1 VSFGRAFINLC
12 HKKHRNQELMP
23 YFCDSIS
30 KNLQMRNTWWKI
42 LAVVLLV
49 YTLTAGLLLE
59 VPRLPILNE
68 TIRALYFH
76 VTMWFGM
83 IIMLVVAAI
92 FSIKYLMSNDLK
104 HDDVAIEF
112 TNAAILF
119 GVLGITTG
127 MLWAKFTWG
136 DYWSGDPKQN
146 ASAIGLLMYFA
157 YLILR
162 NSLTDVHQRARIGA
176 VYNIFAFAAFIPLIF
191 VLPRLTDSLH
201 PGNGGNPGFNA
212 YDLDSKL
219 RLVFYP
225 AIIGW
230 TLMGTWISSVR
241 VRLKRAER
249 KIEDKLIN
257 QVS

>member
-1 VSFGRAFINLC
+1 MRA
-12 HKKHRNQELMP
+12 
-23 YFCDSIS
+23 Y
-30 KNLQMRNTWWKI
+30 WWKI
-42 LAVVLLV
+42 LTVALLAF
-49 YTLTAGLLLE
+49 TLTAGLLLD

-68 TIRALYFH
+68 TIRALHFH

-83 IIMLVVAAI
+83 IMMLMVAVVY
-92 FSIKYLMSNDLK
+92 SIRFLRSNDLR
-104 HDDVAIEF
+104 HDDIAIEF

-119 GVLGITTG
+119 GVLGIVTG

-176 VYNIFAFAAFIPLIF
+176 VYSIFAFAAFIPLIF

-225 AIIGW
+225 AIIAW
-230 TLMGTWISSVR
+230 TLLGTWISTIR
-241 VRLKRAER
+241 VRLRRIER
-249 KIEDKLIN
+249 KLEDKLIN

>member
-1 VSFGRAFINLC
+1 
-12 HKKHRNQELMP
+12 
-23 YFCDSIS
+23 
-30 KNLQMRNTWWKI
+30 MRQSWWKI
-42 LAVVLLV
+42 LAVALLI
-49 YTLTAGLLLE
+49 YTLTAGLLMD

-68 TIRALYFH
+68 TIRALHFH
-76 VTMWFGM
+76 VTMWFGL
-83 IIMLVVAAI
+83 ILMLMVSV
-92 FSIKYLMSNDLK
+92 FYSIRFLRSNRLEDDDL
-104 HDDVAIEF
+104 ALEF

-119 GVLGITTG
+119 GVLGIVTG

-136 DYWSGDPKQN
+136 EYWSGDPKQN
-146 ASAIGLLMYFA
+146 AAAIGLLMYFA

-162 NSLTDVHQRARIGA
+162 GSLADSQQRGRIGA

-225 AIIGW
+225 AILAW
-230 TLMGTWISSVR
+230 TLLGAWLATVR
-241 VRLKRAER
+241 VRIRRVER
-249 KIEDKLIN
+249 VIHDRFLN
-257 QVS
+257 S

>member
-1 VSFGRAFINLC
+1 MKFS
-12 HKKHRNQELMP
+12 
-23 YFCDSIS
+23 
-30 KNLQMRNTWWKI
+30 WWKI
-42 LAVVLLV
+42 LTIVLLA
-49 YTLTAGLLLE
+49 YTIIGGLVMD

-83 IIMLVVAAI
+83 IIMLVVAVVY
-92 FSIKYLMSNDLK
+92 SIKYLRTNDLR
-104 HDDVAIEF
+104 HDDIAIEF

-119 GVLGITTG
+119 GVLGIVTG

-146 ASAIGLLMYFA
+146 ASAIGILMYFA

-162 NSLTDVHQRARIGA
+162 NSLTDVQQRARIGA

-212 YDLDSKL
+212 YDMDSNL
-219 RLVFYP
+219 RMVFYP

-230 TLMGTWISSVR
+230 TLLGTWMSIVR
-241 VRLKRAER
+241 VRVKRIER
-249 KIEDKLIN
+249 RIEDKLIN